1 VSSVHLGRVKLSI
14 AHPPPEMVQFDA
26 AEERRVFARVRAEVL
41 PLEPLAE
48 GDAAEAE
55 LPPAGVDCEG
65 ELLTDSEGELF

>member
-1 VSSVHLGRVKLSI
+1 
-14 AHPPPEMVQFDA
+14 MVQFDA